1 MGDKVAKL
9 VSVVVPIHNVA
20 PYLAECLDSVRR
32 QTHRELE
39 VIMVD
44 DGSTDNSAE
53 IAEQFAATD
62 SRFRLMR
69 QENGGLS
76 AARNAGVPH
85 ANGDYLAFLDSD
97 DLLPCFAYEVM
108 VQAAETSG
116 TAFVTGSAHR
126 LSTRGHYLGYPHDQV
141 FLQTNLRTHVSA
153 DHGLLRDRTIW
164 NKVFR
169 KSFWDDHGFVF
180 PPGRLF
186 EDMPVS
192 IPAHALAER
201 VSVLDL
207 PIYYWRV
214 REGADRSIT
223 QSDTDVCNMVDRF
236 YSVNL
241 VRQALAAA
249 GHHKLRQA
257 YEEMAL
263 WDELSHYLKFIP
275 DASEAYRRTFVD
287 LAKKYLDDLSPD
299 VIKRMPNW
307 RQHWRQHWLAIRAGR
322 MDELIEL
329 INDEHRPA
337 SFSADPQRSGKL
349 VSGLREVQWRDGKLH
364 LSGYAFVEGCGASRP
379 WSSARLLWLREPKTR
394 RTVLLP
400 SATRRSA
407 EAEARSRDPHRSYAW
422 SGFSVAIDPASLR
435 TGGAWRSGTWTA
447 AVAATGGVRLRRDGL
462 RLGAD
467 AEPIRLTSHEVAP
480 GVRVTPGFTGGVFR
494 IRVDTSAA
502 STAWATDIRRE
513 GDELAIAGLASGA
526 LGESPELLLSRVHG
540 VASRVIAI
548 DVAPGDDGLTT
559 FSGRIPLAYFA
570 VDDHTDR
577 HACGLD
583 AQRVMIQLRWAGGEP
598 MHLMMAADATHVR
611 TRYGTDEVFTHRSDS
626 GCLWVCSRPAGPV
639 AITADWQPD
648 GSLLLA
654 GDWHRPIDGEI
665 LLRMRGPRRDI
676 GFPVRA
682 ADTGWEAT
690 IRPDA
695 APTLAGEVSLQPGLW
710 DINVRYERDA
720 GAITTDLYFAE
731 ELRAQLP
738 LLGEA
743 DGVRCQLE
751 PISGE
756 RAALRV
762 REELRAD
769 ERGARAQERLRTRF
783 HAAKQQPA
791 LRDVVLFDAFAGRRI
806 ADSPRAILAEL
817 AGRQSAPIA
826 LWTRQPGQPVPTRA
840 NGIRIHSA
848 QWYEALAT
856 SRYIVTNDHLPRW
869 FRRREGQMVLQ
880 ADRGWPI
887 VRFGAGARSHPLGKR
902 LIDQLEADAANW
914 NALISPS
921 RFATPI
927 LRRELLFEGEVLETG
942 RPANDVFRNADRED
956 LRATVLRRLSLPADA
971 VTILYAPTH
980 RPADLRHPGR
990 SNPACLLDLPV
1001 LRDALPADHVLLV
1014 RRHPQLVDDVVC
1026 PGPGVYDVSDYPDV
1040 GELLVA
1046 ADILITDYSSV
1057 MADFANTGRPIL
1069 LYVPDL
1075 EQFQDAP
1082 GFSIDFAAEAPG
1094 PLLRGAGEVAEAI
1107 RDVETVAASH
1117 RASYQAF
1124 ISRFCDLDD
1133 GRATGRVVDLLLS
1146 DDH

>member
-9 VSVVVPIHNVA
+9 VSVIVPIHNVA

-53 IAEQFAATD
+53 IAEQFAAAD
-62 SRFRLMR
+62 SRFRLIR

-287 LAKKYLDDLSPD
+287 LAKKYLEDLSPD
-299 VIKRMPNW
+299 VIKRMPSW
-307 RQHWRQHWLAIRAGR
+307 RQHWRQHWQAIRAGR

-337 SFSADPQRSGKL
+337 DFSAGRCSGKL

-364 LSGYAFVEGCGASRP
+364 LSGYAFVEGGGAGRP

-400 SATRRSA
+400 AATRRSA
-407 EAEARSRDPHRSYAW
+407 EAEARSTDPNRSYAW

-435 TGGAWRSGTWTA
+435 SDGAWRSGTWTA
-447 AVAATGGVRLRRDGL
+447 AVAATGGVKLRRDGL
-462 RLGAD
+462 RLGGD

-480 GVRVTPGFTGGVFR
+480 GVRLTPGFAGGVFR

-502 STAWATDIRRE
+502 STAWATDVRRD
-513 GDELAIAGLASGA
+513 GDELVIAGLASGA

-540 VASRVIAI
+540 VASWVIAI

-583 AQRVMIQLRWAGGEP
+583 AQRVMIQLRLAGGEP

-611 TRYGTDEVFTHRSDS
+611 TRYGTDELFTHRSDS

-665 LLRMRGPRRDI
+665 LLRMRGRRRDI

-682 ADTGWEAT
+682 TDTGWEAT

-720 GAITTDLYFAE
+720 GTITTDLYFAE
-731 ELRAQLP
+731 KLREELPRV
-738 LLGEA
+738 GVA

-756 RAALRV
+756 RAALRI
-762 REELRAD
+762 REDLCAD
-769 ERGARAQERLRTRF
+769 ERGARAQERLRTRY
-783 HAAKQQPA
+783 HAAKQRPA

-826 LWTRQPGQPVPTRA
+826 LWTTQPGQPVPTPA
-840 NGIRIHSA
+840 NGIRIHSE
-848 QWYEALAT
+848 QWHEALAT

-869 FRRREGQMVLQ
+869 FRRREGQIVLQ
-880 ADRGWPI
+880 AGRGWPI
-887 VRFGAGARSHPLGKR
+887 VRFGAGARSHPLGQQ
-902 LIDQLEADAANW
+902 LIHQLEADAANW
-914 NALISPS
+914 SALISPS

-927 LRRELLFEGEVLETG
+927 LRHEFLFGGEVLETG
-942 RPANDVFRNADRED
+942 RPANDVFRNADRD
-956 LRATVLRRLSLPADA
+956 AVRATVLRRLSLPADA
-971 VTILYAPTH
+971 VAILYAPTH

-1001 LRDALPADHVLLV
+1001 LRNALPVDHVLLV

-1026 PGPGVYDVSDYPDV
+1026 PGPGVHDVSDYPDV